1 MLSAVSDGVK
11 KFMGVNADDPA
22 TATVKKRDKKEHTL
36 AKMPLEI
43 VPRWVNFS
51 GAVPRSEA
59 VVERDR
65 LGMPTRWMANYILS
79 RAKTMNVVRI
89 RDMMLGGYSASLSLG
104 MIGANIERTVAVIT
118 ARSPMASVQSTD
130 GDEGMSAAV
139 GHGGSLNNAEEQEL
153 TLGLSVKIMETYG
166 TVIEKAVLNV
176 VTGKM
181 SLVPLDITAFLP
193 CPGISRHSENAVPL
207 PPLYC

>member
-1 MLSAVSDGVK
+1 MGSVISAVSDGVK

-22 TATVKKRDKKEHTL
+22 TATVKKRDKKEFTL
-36 AKMPLEI
+36 AKMPQKDNPEVGKFFGELYEK
-43 VPRWVNFS
+43 
-51 GAVPRSEA
+51 A

-79 RAKTMNVVRI
+79 RAKTMNVARI

-104 MIGANIERTVAVIT
+104 MIGANIERTVANIT

-139 GHGGSLNNAEEQEL
+139 SAMVELSSSSKFSQGNLCEPSAEV
-153 TLGLSVKIMETYG
+153 S
-166 TVIEKAVLNV
+166 
-176 VTGKM
+176 
-181 SLVPLDITAFLP
+181 P
-193 CPGISRHSENAVPL
+193 
-207 PPLYC
+207 